1 MKKSKELSVMLKNM
15 AGEWKWLFG
24 YIGKHKFTIILY
36 ILLGAVSTV
45 MSLGVTV
52 ASKYLIDAVVY
63 HTDSVIVKYAVIV
76 IGLAV
81 FQYVLS
87 ALTSWITAVV
97 STKTNNKIRHEIY
110 SHILSAQWRDI
121 SRFHSGDLLNRLE
134 GDPYMDGEETEKMLR
149 QAISQLPDKQ
159 RAVFMLRYFK
169 ETPYE
174 EMSQMMGTSVGALKA
189 SYHLAVKKITTFFQQ
204 HD

>member
-24 YIGKHKFTIILY
+24 YIGKYKFTIILY

-81 FQYVLS
+81 FQ
-87 ALTSWITAVV
+87 
-97 STKTNNKIRHEIY
+97 
-110 SHILSAQWRDI
+110 
-121 SRFHSGDLLNRLE
+121 
-134 GDPYMDGEETEKMLR
+134 
-149 QAISQLPDKQ
+149 
-159 RAVFMLRYFK
+159 
-169 ETPYE
+169 
-174 EMSQMMGTSVGALKA
+174 
-189 SYHLAVKKITTFFQQ
+189 
-204 HD
+204 